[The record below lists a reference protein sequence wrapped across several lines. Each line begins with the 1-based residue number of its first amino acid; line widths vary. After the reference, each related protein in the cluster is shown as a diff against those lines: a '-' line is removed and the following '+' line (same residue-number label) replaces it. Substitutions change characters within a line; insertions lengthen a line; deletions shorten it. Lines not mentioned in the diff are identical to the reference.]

1 LLQDQCIPDGY
12 MLASKSLEG
21 GMRRRDF
28 VAGLGGAV
36 AAVPFSAPAQQQPVP
51 TIGFL
56 STGIPDTELL
66 RRDLADAGLIVGE
79 TVRIS
84 THAASAS
91 LTRLL
96 PLAIDLVDHQV
107 AVIVAAGSIAAV
119 RAATMATSTIPIV
132 FMYGGD
138 PVKDGFVASLNRP
151 GGNVTG
157 ITLISGELAGKRLD
171 LLLKM
176 VPQIKKVGFL
186 SGTKIW
192 TTYEEQTTSILAA
205 GRALGVEIMIVECRD
220 DRDFES
226 GFDKMVRN
234 RAEAMI
240 LGTFPFNNLD
250 KVVSLTAHYK
260 LPSIFPSRFL
270 AQAGGLM
277 SYDADRR
284 AGWHRIFSGYV
295 ARILKGAKPAD
306 LPVEQPTKFETVIN
320 LQTAKALGLTIPET
334 LLATADEVIQ

>member
-1 LLQDQCIPDGY
+1 
-12 MLASKSLEG
+12 
-21 GMRRRDF
+21 MRRREF
-28 VAGLGGAV
+28 IAGLGGTV
-36 AAVPFSAPAQQQPVP
+36 AVPFSAPAQQRLVP

-56 STGIPDTELL
+56 FTGMPDDPELL
-66 RRDLADAGLIVGE
+66 RRDLADAGFIVGE

-84 THAASAS
+84 AHGASAS

-96 PLAIDLVDHQV
+96 PLATDLVDHQV
-107 AVIVAAGSIAAV
+107 AVLVATGSVAAV
-119 RAATMATSTIPIV
+119 RAATMATSTIPII

-186 SGTKIW
+186 SGTQIW
-192 TTYEEQTTSILAA
+192 TTYEEQTTSMLAA
-205 GRALGVEIMIVECRD
+205 GQALGVEIMIVECRD
-220 DRDFES
+220 DRDFEA
-226 GFDKMVRN
+226 GIDKMVQN
-234 RAEAMI
+234 KAEAMI

-250 KVVSLTAHYK
+250 KVVSLTALYK
-260 LPSIFPSRFL
+260 LPSIFPYRFL

-277 SYDADRR
+277 SYEADRR

-306 LPVEQPTKFETVIN
+306 LPVERPTKFETVIN